1 MSCFLKFYTFKL
13 CFCCSTCFLMGPLNQ
28 CKKMFSPTR
37 VVATVLVFVCLVLT
51 LLSAF
56 LVSIFAPLIS
66 WKCIALS
73 GFSLLVEKEWACSVV
88 LHYSVSG
95 HDMVFIIVYSIRPRC
110 SEENCFYVYGIKANM
125 QKEKYTLLI
134 TYVHLLHKICLPP
147 ESNVYNSCDPI
158 TLCLLHL
165 LSVPFYHIIL
175 QTLWMT
181 NLHNLHPPLSQNVQ
195 INCSYYC
202 LLLFLF
208 HKT

>member
-1 MSCFLKFYTFKL
+1 MTKQAINPFTLFDGTFK
-13 CFCCSTCFLMGPLNQ
+13 PVQKNV
-28 CKKMFSPTR
+28 FSYPSSGDS
-37 VVATVLVFVCLVLT
+37 VGVCLPR
-51 LLSAF
+51 SYSS
-56 LVSIFAPLIS
+56 VSIP
-66 WKCIALS
+66 
-73 GFSLLVEKEWACSVV
+73 VEKEWACSVV
-88 LHYSVSG
+88 LHYSVSS

-165 LSVPFYHIIL
+165 LSEPFYHIIL

-202 LLLFLF
+202 
-208 HKT
+208 